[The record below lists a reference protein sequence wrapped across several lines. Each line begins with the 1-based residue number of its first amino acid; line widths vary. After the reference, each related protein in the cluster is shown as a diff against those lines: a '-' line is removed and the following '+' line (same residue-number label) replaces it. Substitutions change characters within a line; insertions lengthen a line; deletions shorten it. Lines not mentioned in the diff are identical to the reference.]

1 VGKRPQ
7 RRAGGPVQTWKPG
20 DPTLTVSELA
30 EALAPIAPD
39 VAGTVQRIRHWTR
52 ERVLFPVDLQHAGA
66 GKHRRYAVDA
76 ICDAAILH
84 VLTAFGLPV
93 SGSRMLTDATTFARF
108 AVPKWKAARSKGEA
122 PELSLLIAVT
132 AKGVIATGIR
142 GAGQEG
148 IKDVS
153 GFKVADVVM
162 EIELDL
168 DKLFAQVTP

>member
-1 VGKRPQ
+1 MP
-7 RRAGGPVQTWKPG
+7 TWKPG

-39 VAGTVQRIRHWTR
+39 VPGTVQRIRHWTR

-66 GKHRRYAVDA
+66 GKHRRYSVDA
-76 ICDAAILH
+76 IYDAAILH

-108 AVPKWKAARSKGEA
+108 AVPEWKTARDKGQT

-132 AKGVIATGIR
+132 AKGMIATGIR
-142 GAGQEG
+142 GLGQKG
-148 IKDVS
+148 IKDQA
-153 GFKVADVVM
+153 GFRTADAVM
-162 EIELDL
+162 NIEFDL
-168 DKLFAQVTP
+168 AKLFAQVTP